1 MGHTEMCL
9 AVAGLTP
16 KQVENIT
23 RRLAGDWS
31 DLPAA
36 ERAALTFTRKQA
48 QDPASITDADV
59 RELERHY
66 GPEGAWHIIWWA
78 SRCHY
83 MTKVADA
90 FQFPLEQENPFW
102 SMPGAK
108 KASTVSK
115 GVGSERFPH

>member
-9 AVAGLTP
+9 AVAGL
-16 KQVENIT
+16 KQEQVDAVT
-23 RRLAGDWS
+23 SRLSGDWS
-31 DLPAA
+31 DFPAA

-48 QDPASITDADV
+48 TDPASITEADV

-66 GPEGAWHIIWWA
+66 GRERAWQVVFWS

-83 MTKVADA
+83 MTRVADA
-90 FQFPLEQENPFW
+90 FQFPLEKENPFW

-108 KASTVSK
+108 KAK
-115 GVGSERFPH
+115 E